1 MFGIC
6 TGKFIQT
13 DSNSDLYQVF
23 KYSSNSH
30 LSKFLLPP
38 FSTNLN
44 NKKKTNFLNSTSE
57 GEIEGTISTRLL
69 GSPPQRHEDR
79 MPIH

>member
-13 DSNSDLYQVF
+13 DSNSDLYQVL

-44 NKKKTNFLNSTSE
+44 NKKKISFLNSMSE

-69 GSPPQRHEDR
+69 GSPQRHEDR